1 LSLVLVDVLA
11 HEVFLRAGAEVLTGP
26 VPQGR
31 QVRWV
36 HSTEVYEVAP
46 LLRGGELLLTT
57 GLGLAGSGEQDRRAY
72 VRAVA
77 DAGLAAL
84 ALELG
89 WTFDTVPP
97 DMLAEARDAG
107 LPLVALH
114 SRVPFAEIT
123 EAVNSSIVDRSIV
136 QLRYADEM
144 SRTLS
149 EALLGGADLGQLLD
163 TLSNLVHATVLLVH
177 PDGRTLAVVTPDGRT
192 LAAAAADD
200 VTADDLLAAGGHSAP
215 VMVDGVPWATLVVGD
230 PGPAQRDLVA
240 SSLERACPAF
250 ALELQRSRSDVAAR
264 AGAGRQLLRLLL
276 GGDPPPREVQTLAAA
291 CGLPVADARYVGVV
305 VPPGVPGASALVLE
319 AAREVSRTRVLAEVD
334 GVVVAV
340 VAVPSRGRGMPLDAR
355 LAGAL
360 QARLPA
366 GRRAQAAVG
375 SVVGDLAGVSTSLR
389 LARGSL
395 DAAAVSREPGSVAV
409 AARLT
414 TERLLLGL
422 SAAELL
428 ELVDEHLGPLVALRS
443 PRREDLLTTLEV
455 YLDSAHSKAVTA
467 RRLGLVRQSLY
478 QRLARIAE
486 LLDHDIDDARVADG
500 LRLALRAW
508 RIGRSV
514 RH

>member
-1 LSLVLVDVLA
+1 M
-11 HEVFLRAGAEVLTGP
+11 
-26 VPQGR
+26 
-31 QVRWV
+31 
-36 HSTEVYEVAP
+36 
-46 LLRGGELLLTT
+46 
-57 GLGLAGSGEQDRRAY
+57 
-72 VRAVA
+72 
-77 DAGLAAL
+77 
-84 ALELG
+84 
-89 WTFDTVPP
+89 PP

-136 QLRYADEM
+136 RLRYADEV
-144 SRTLS
+144 SRALS
-149 EALLGGADLGQLLD
+149 GALLAGADLERLLAC
-163 TLSNLVHATVLLVH
+163 LSGLVQAPALLAH
-177 PDGRTLAVVTPDGRT
+177 PDGRTLAVVAPDGQGP
-192 LAAAAADD
+192 AAVGA

-215 VMVDGVPWATLVVGD
+215 VMVDGTPWATVVVGD
-230 PGPAQRDLVA
+230 PGPALRDLVA

-250 ALELQRSRSDVAAR
+250 ALELQRTRSDVAAR

-291 CGLPVADARYVGVV
+291 CGLPVTDARYVGLV

-340 VAVPSRGRGMPLDAR
+340 VAAPSRGRGR
-355 LAGAL
+355 
-360 QARLPA
+360 PA
-366 GRRAQAAVG
+366 GRPARRGTAGPPAGGPPGPGRGRVGGRRPRRGEHQPAPRAGEPGRGGRRARAGRGRGGGAAHHGAAAARPVRGRADGSGGRAPRPAGGAAVP
-375 SVVGDLAGVSTSLR
+375 A
-389 LARGSL
+389 
-395 DAAAVSREPGSVAV
+395 P
-409 AARLT
+409 
-414 TERLLLGL
+414 
-422 SAAELL
+422 
-428 ELVDEHLGPLVALRS
+428 
-443 PRREDLLTTLEV
+443 EDLLTTLEV

-478 QRLARIAE
+478 QRLGRIAE
-486 LLDHDIDDARVADG
+486 LLDHDIDDAQVADG

>member
-1 LSLVLVDVLA
+1 MA
-11 HEVFLRAGAEVLTGP
+11 
-26 VPQGR
+26 
-31 QVRWV
+31 
-36 HSTEVYEVAP
+36 
-46 LLRGGELLLTT
+46 
-57 GLGLAGSGEQDRRAY
+57 
-72 VRAVA
+72 
-77 DAGLAAL
+77 
-84 ALELG
+84 
-89 WTFDTVPP
+89 
-97 DMLAEARDAG
+97 
-107 LPLVALH
+107 
-114 SRVPFAEIT
+114 
-123 EAVNSSIVDRSIV
+123 
-136 QLRYADEM
+136 
-144 SRTLS
+144 
-149 EALLGGADLGQLLD
+149 
-163 TLSNLVHATVLLVH
+163 
-177 PDGRTLAVVTPDGRT
+177 PDGQGPAAVGG
-192 LAAAAADD
+192 

-215 VMVDGVPWATLVVGD
+215 VMVDGTPWATVVVGD
-230 PGPAQRDLVA
+230 PGPALRDLVA

-250 ALELQRSRSDVAAR
+250 ALELQRTRSDVAAR

-340 VAVPSRGRGMPLDAR
+340 VAAPSRGRGRPLDDR

-375 SVVGDLAGVSTSLR
+375 SVVGDLAEASTSLR

-395 DAAAVSREPGSVAV
+395 DAAAVAREPGAVAV

-428 ELVDEHLGPLVALRS
+428 VLVDEHLGPLVALRS

-478 QRLARIAE
+478 QRLGRIAE
-486 LLDHDIDDARVADG
+486 LLDHDIDDAQVADG

>member
-1 LSLVLVDVLA
+1 MSLELVDVLA

-89 WTFDTVPP
+89 WTFDTMPP

-136 QLRYADEM
+136 RLRYADEV
-144 SRTLS
+144 SRALS
-149 EALLGGADLGQLLD
+149 GALLAGADLERLLAC
-163 TLSNLVHATVLLVH
+163 LSGLVQAPALLAH
-177 PDGRTLAVVTPDGRT
+177 PDGRTLAVVAPDGQGP
-192 LAAAAADD
+192 AAVGG

-215 VMVDGVPWATLVVGD
+215 VMVDGTPWATVVVGD
-230 PGPAQRDLVA
+230 PGPALRDLVV

-250 ALELQRSRSDVAAR
+250 ALELQRTRSDVAAR
-264 AGAGRQLLRLLL
+264 AGAGRQLVRLLL

-291 CGLPVADARYVGVV
+291 CGLPVTDARYVGLV

-340 VAVPSRGRGMPLDAR
+340 VAAPSRGRGRPLDDR

-375 SVVGDLAGVSTSLR
+375 SVVGDLAGASTSLR

-395 DAAAVSREPGSVAV
+395 DAAAVAREPGAVAV

-422 SAAELL
+422 SAAELMV
-428 ELVDEHLGPLVALRS
+428 LVDEHLGPLVALRS

-478 QRLARIAE
+478 QRLGRIAE
-486 LLDHDIDDARVADG
+486 LLDHDIDDAQVADG

>member
-1 LSLVLVDVLA
+1 MSLLLVDVLA

-149 EALLGGADLGQLLD
+149 EALLGGADLGQLLA
-163 TLSNLVHATVLLVH
+163 TLSTLVHATVLLVH
-177 PDGRTLAVVTPDGRT
+177 PDGRTLAV
-192 LAAAAADD
+192 AAADD

-230 PGPAQRDLVA
+230 PGSAQRDLVA

-334 GVVVAV
+334 GVVFAV
-340 VAVPSRGRGMPLDAR
+340 VAVPSRGRGMPLDDR

-395 DAAAVSREPGSVAV
+395 DAAAVSREPGAVAV

-428 ELVDEHLGPLVALRS
+428 EPVDEHLGPLVALRS

>member
-1 LSLVLVDVLA
+1 MSLKLVDVLA

-89 WTFDTVPP
+89 WTFDTMPP

-177 PDGRTLAVVTPDGRT
+177 PDGRTLAVVAPDGKGP
-192 LAAAAADD
+192 AAVGD

-215 VMVDGVPWATLVVGD
+215 VMVDGTPWATVVVGD
-230 PGPAQRDLVA
+230 PGPALRDLVA

-250 ALELQRSRSDVAAR
+250 ALELQRTRSDVAAR
-264 AGAGRQLLRLLL
+264 AGAGRQLVRLLL